1 MYATEKT
8 IIYLK
13 TTLFFPAVVGL
24 STWCGKIVRRFYWH
38 ALWHP
43 VGTRH
48 KHTSSIYDAPVCGRY
63 TSIINDNT
71 LTELTMSLT
80 ATLSFSSPTLSF
92 IPVLKPSFLQ
102 ILPTAAFLFFF
113 RTDYMIPQTLTVRL
127 FLLFSFSVL
136 QFLVVVSVR

>member
-1 MYATEKT
+1 MYATEKS

-24 STWCGKIVRRFYWH
+24 STWCGKIVRRFYWL

-48 KHTSSIYDAPVCGRY
+48 KHTSSIYDVPVCGRY

-71 LTELTMSLT
+71 LTALTMSLT
-80 ATLSFSSPTLSF
+80 ATLIIISFSSPTLSF
-92 IPVLKPSFLQ
+92 TPDLKPSFSANPFHCSL
-102 ILPTAAFLFFF
+102 
-113 RTDYMIPQTLTVRL
+113 
-127 FLLFSFSVL
+127 SFSSSGL
-136 QFLVVVSVR
+136 TT